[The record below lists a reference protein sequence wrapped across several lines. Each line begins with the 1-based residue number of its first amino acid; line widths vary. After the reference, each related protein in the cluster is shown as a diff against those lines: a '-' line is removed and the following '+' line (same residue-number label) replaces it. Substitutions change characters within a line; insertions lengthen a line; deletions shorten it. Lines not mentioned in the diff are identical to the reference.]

1 MGEISGLNDE
11 CVMLVSQENHLFVDG
26 REISGLNDE
35 CVMLVSQENQPVCG
49 RERDFLSE

>member
-1 MGEISGLNDE
+1 M
-11 CVMLVSQENHLFVDG
+11 FVDG